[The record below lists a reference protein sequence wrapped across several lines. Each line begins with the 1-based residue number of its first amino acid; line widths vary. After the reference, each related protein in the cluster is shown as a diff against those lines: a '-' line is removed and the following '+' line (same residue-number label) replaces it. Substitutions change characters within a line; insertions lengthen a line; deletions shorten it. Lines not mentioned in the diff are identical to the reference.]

1 MQINTS
7 RILFK
12 TNSKV
17 TDSPSTL
24 RGFIASLF
32 PDNPLLHHHLNNSN
46 SPTGFVYTYP
56 KVQYKIIDGTPI
68 VLGIGEA
75 GEIVKTISNIDYL
88 NLKGKK
94 YLVTDKKLIEQDVN
108 FSVSEGML
116 SYKFLTPWLALD
128 EESYRRYKRRN
139 EGERKKQVESI
150 LIGNLISMAKGLE
163 YVITDKLTAT
173 VNVHEVPASLKSTP
187 MVGFLGTFSV
197 NFDIPDY
204 WGIGKSVSRG
214 FGTIVKTDGQIT
226 DEQTEDEQITDKQT
240 TDEQTGRRQTFRQQT
255 IR

>member
-1 MQINTS
+1 MIVNTS
-7 RILFK
+7 IFIFEPDK
-12 TNSKV
+12 KI

-46 SPTGFVYTYP
+46 SPKGFVYTYP

-75 GEIVKTISNIDYL
+75 VEIVKEIATISYL
-88 NLKGKK
+88 DLKGKK
-94 YLVTDKKLIEQDVN
+94 YIVTDKKLIEESTN
-108 FSVSEGML
+108 FGVTENML

-128 EESYRRYKRRN
+128 EESYNRYKRRN
-139 EGERKKQVESI
+139 KDERKRQLESI
-150 LIGNLISMAKGLE
+150 LIGNIISIAKGIE

-173 VNVHEVPASLKSTP
+173 VNVHEVPTSLKGTP
-187 MVGFLGTFSV
+187 MLGFLGTFSV
-197 NFDIPDY
+197 NFEIPDY

-214 FGTIVKTDGQIT
+214 FGTVRRQMTDFQRI
-226 DEQTEDEQITDKQT
+226 DKQT
-240 TDEQTGRRQTFRQQT
+240 SGE
-255 IR
+255 